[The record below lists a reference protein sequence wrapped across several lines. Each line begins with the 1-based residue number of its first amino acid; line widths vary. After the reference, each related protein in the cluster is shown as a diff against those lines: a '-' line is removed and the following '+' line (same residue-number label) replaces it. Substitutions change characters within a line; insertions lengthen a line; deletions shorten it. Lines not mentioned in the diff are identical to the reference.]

1 MDGTQPTPG
10 SARHD
15 VDVDAPWRRTAA
27 AAGLLGDTGPVP
39 TVFETMT
46 GLAAERNLRA
56 TFYLGDDVTDETVFT
71 TLRAGS
77 DIGVKVG
84 DGDTAAAH
92 RVPGCTDV
100 PTLLDALLGA
110 LTKARRY
117 APRDD
122 ADVRDDADAGEG
134 AVSAPEAGR

>member
-46 GLAAERNLRA
+46 GLAVEHGAVNLGQGFPDA
-56 TFYLGDDVTDETVFT
+56 
-71 TLRAGS
+71 
-77 DIGVKVG
+77 
-84 DGDTAAAH
+84 DG
-92 RVPGCTDV
+92 P
-100 PTLLDALLGA
+100 DALLRLPGVE
-110 LTKARRY
+110 L
-117 APRDD
+117 AP
-122 ADVRDDADAGEG
+122 
-134 AVSAPEAGR
+134 